1 MRFKKRSHFHGF
13 MVSHGKA
20 GKAGYVDVE
29 AITSLPEDLAEIIYK
44 GNYTKQQIFFFME
57 MKLLCIGRRCHLGL
71 SEILPFSYH
80 LCLFFI
86 LVFQFEK

>member
-44 GNYTKQQIFFFME
+44 GNYTKQQIFFFYGDETALYWKKMSS
-57 MKLLCIGRRCHLGL
+57 RT
-71 SEILPFSYH
+71 F
-80 LCLFFI
+80 
-86 LVFQFEK
+86 